1 MSQIPTAPKRNY
13 SNVTKQM
20 RDLRHVNI
28 SLTRRRVQR
37 ELPSEVSLSMV
48 AKRIFKYLLIFSG
61 NLYVKLEH
69 ALQVHKVKV
78 A

>member
-1 MSQIPTAPKRNY
+1 MSQIPTAPKCNY

-37 ELPSEVSLSMV
+37 ELPFEVSLSMV

-61 NLYVKLEH
+61 NLYVQLEH